1 MQQDY
6 TYAVARIRYRE
17 NKLLSDADLNAL
29 LSAKDADAVIRLLR
43 DKGWGE
49 NSSGNDPD
57 ELLRRESEKMWEFI
71 GEIVPDKSNFNF
83 FLVANDF
90 HNLKVAIKAITRD
103 MKPDDMFIHNA
114 VTEPEAIYEAI
125 SKREYNS
132 LPEFLIEPAQ
142 EAMTVLL
149 QTSDGQLCDIIID
162 RACMEYV
169 YSLGKDSDEE
179 IIRLYCELF
188 VAAADIKIAVRSAH
202 TKKRVDFISRAMAP
216 CDTLDVERL
225 ATAASLGYEDVL
237 KYLADTDYSDAV
249 PAIRVSMSAFEKWCD
264 DRVTE
269 AMKPQKWEPFTIG
282 PIVAY
287 LIARENEIKAVR
299 MILSA
304 KVNGLSDEVIKERL
318 RSMYV

>member
-1 MQQDY
+1 MQQDF

-17 NKLLSDADLNAL
+17 NKLLSDADLNTL

-43 DKGWGE
+43 DKGWGDA
-49 NSSGNDPD
+49 STSDPD

-71 GEIVPDKSNFNF
+71 GEIVPDKEVFDF
-83 FLVANDF
+83 FLIPNDF
-90 HNLKVAIKAITRD
+90 HNLKVAIKSITRD
-103 MKPDDMFIHNA
+103 IKPDDMLIRNA
-114 VTEPEAIYEAI
+114 VTDPKEIYDAVG
-125 SKREYNS
+125 KREYER
-132 LPEFLIEPAQ
+132 LPEFLINPAKN
-142 EAMTVLL
+142 AMSVLL

-162 RACMEYV
+162 KACMEYV
-169 YSLGKDSDEE
+169 YRLGKASDEE

-202 TKKRVDFISRAMAP
+202 TKKRLDFIARAMAP
-216 CDTLDVERL
+216 CDTLDADRL
-225 ATAASLGYEDVL
+225 AQAASLGYEDVL
-237 KYLADTDYSDAV
+237 KYLENTRYSAAI

-264 DRVTE
+264 DCVTE

-282 PIVAY
+282 PVVAY

-304 KVNGLSDEVIKERL
+304 KVNGLSDDVIKERL
-318 RSMYV
+318 RMMYV